1 MTKKQNQSIICITKR
16 QITFDIQVSDKE
28 NINEKLVKIIQYI
41 LSPILKEDT
50 ENVANEFKI
59 KEEWTMKTLQDY
71 FLAEWTKLKEEKLE
85 EGMKEGMKI
94 IVLNMLKN
102 EVEIEKIKKYTGI
115 KEEEIK
121 KIAANM

>member
-1 MTKKQNQSIICITKR
+1 
-16 QITFDIQVSDKE
+16 
-28 NINEKLVKIIQYI
+28 
-41 LSPILKEDT
+41 
-50 ENVANEFKI
+50 
-59 KEEWTMKTLQDY
+59 MKTLQDY

-85 EGMKEGMKI
+85 EGMKEGIKKGIEKGKKEGMKEGVKI

-115 KEEEIK
+115 EEEEIK

>member
-1 MTKKQNQSIICITKR
+1 
-16 QITFDIQVSDKE
+16 
-28 NINEKLVKIIQYI
+28 
-41 LSPILKEDT
+41 
-50 ENVANEFKI
+50 
-59 KEEWTMKTLQDY
+59 MKTLQDY

-85 EGMKEGMKI
+85 EGMKEGIKKGIEKGIEKGKKEGMKEGVKI

-115 KEEEIK
+115 EEEEIK